1 MDSIFSI
8 GIQSLWDELRHM
20 PVGGVWWVNT
30 DRNEDAISLVNQT
43 IAAQGKDSRVAIITM
58 GDEPKSIIRLD
69 SDRGPQTVRLFSMP
83 AEADSLYFLPR
94 DIQCS
99 IVPEHYL
106 LVLKCSNNGLQN

>member
-58 GDEPKSIIRLD
+58 GDEPKSIITTVYFDLISNPLIVR
-69 SDRGPQTVRLFSMP
+69 SDGRG
-83 AEADSLYFLPR
+83 
-94 DIQCS
+94 
-99 IVPEHYL
+99 
-106 LVLKCSNNGLQN
+106 

>member
-20 PVGGVWWVNT
+20 PVGGVWWVNS

-43 IAAQGKDSRVAIITM
+43 IAAQGKDCRVAVISMGEDPKQIITL
-58 GDEPKSIIRLD
+58 ER
-69 SDRGPQTVRLFSMP
+69 DRGPQTVRLFSMP
-83 AEADSLYFLPR
+83 SEVDSLYYLSR

-99 IVPEHYL
+99 INPEIGRAH
-106 LVLKCSNNGLQN
+106 V